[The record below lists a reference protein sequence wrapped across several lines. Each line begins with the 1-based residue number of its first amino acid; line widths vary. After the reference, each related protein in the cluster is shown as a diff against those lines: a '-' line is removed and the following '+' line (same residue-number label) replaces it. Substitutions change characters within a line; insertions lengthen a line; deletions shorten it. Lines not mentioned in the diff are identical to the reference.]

1 MKRTSRIWRGSMQ
14 LKKEA
19 DEYMNSNAMSFKEY
33 QDFCKTTAIYR
44 AEVSL
49 LYPALGLTGEAG
61 EVANKVKKLVRDG
74 IENLPYDWKE
84 QIAAEIGDVL
94 WYCSAL
100 ATDLGI
106 PLNTIAKQNVE
117 KLQSRLERGVL
128 SGSGDKR

>member
-1 MKRTSRIWRGSMQ
+1 MRIEEEAKAYMDKNSMT
-14 LKKEA
+14 
-19 DEYMNSNAMSFKEY
+19 FKEY
-33 QDFCKTTAIYR
+33 QNFCKTTAIYR

-74 IENLPYDWKE
+74 PEKLPADWKE
-84 QIAAEIGDVL
+84 LIAAEIGDVL

-100 ATDLGI
+100 ASDLGI
-106 PLNTIAKQNVE
+106 PLNTIAKQNIE
-117 KLQSRLERGVL
+117 KLQSRLERGVI

>member
-1 MKRTSRIWRGSMQ
+1 MQ

-94 WYCSAL
+94 WYL
-100 ATDLGI
+100 ANLANDLGLNLNDI
-106 PLNTIAKQNVE
+106 AKTNLKKLSTRSKNNTIT
-117 KLQSRLERGVL
+117 
-128 SGSGDKR
+128 GSGDDR